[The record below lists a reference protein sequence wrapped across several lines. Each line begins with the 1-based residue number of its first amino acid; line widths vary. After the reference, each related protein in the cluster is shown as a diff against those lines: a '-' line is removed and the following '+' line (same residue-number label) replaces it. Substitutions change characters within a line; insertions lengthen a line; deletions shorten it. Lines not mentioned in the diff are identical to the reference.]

1 MTEAY
6 LANATL
12 RAAAAEDKRTI
23 AALQTELGETK
34 EMLQVAQVT
43 SEAIINSLRRDL
55 HRSQQELVAESTKL
69 ADERL
74 KWNDERGYLILAAGN
89 NEDAIMDRIRA
100 YIDKIPCGTK
110 RPRTD
115 DDAGDG
121 GRAP

>member
-1 MTEAY
+1 M
-6 LANATL
+6 
-12 RAAAAEDKRTI
+12 K
-23 AALQTELGETK
+23 
-34 EMLQVAQVT
+34 QVT

-115 DDAGDG
+115 ADAGDG

>member
-1 MTEAY
+1 M
-6 LANATL
+6 
-12 RAAAAEDKRTI
+12 K
-23 AALQTELGETK
+23 
-34 EMLQVAQVT
+34 QVT

-69 ADERL
+69 ADERIKWNDERL

-110 RPRTD
+110 RPRAD

-121 GRAP
+121 AHAP